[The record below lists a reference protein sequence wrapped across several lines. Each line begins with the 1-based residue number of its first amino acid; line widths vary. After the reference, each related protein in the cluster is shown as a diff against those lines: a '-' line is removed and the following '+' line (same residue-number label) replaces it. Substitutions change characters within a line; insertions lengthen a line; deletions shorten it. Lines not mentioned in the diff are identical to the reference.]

1 MRIISYEEAGKQVKI
16 GEEEERDKGG
26 ECIPLL
32 WTPLKSH
39 SSVFLKVMFSGVGV
53 EKMFNIR

>member
-26 ECIPLL
+26 NVSLYFGRP
-32 WTPLKSH
+32 
-39 SSVFLKVMFSGVGV
+39 
-53 EKMFNIR
+53 